1 MIDVRN
7 YSVEETLKNGT
18 AVRIRGVRADD
29 KKRISEAFRNLENES
44 IYKRFFQYKKGL
56 SDEELKAATEVD
68 FENEIALMVT
78 IGEKETETIIG
89 AARYVAF
96 DAAGGQRSAEVAFVV
111 EEDYQGLGIA
121 SLTLR
126 HLAEIA
132 KNKGIAQFHAE
143 VLQENR
149 GMLAVF
155 KRSGFPMEQESAE
168 GVVHVTMPLR
178 GERPDERAWHGE
190 NPSSP

>member
-1 MIDVRN
+1 MIDVRS
-7 YSVEETLKNGT
+7 YSVAETLKNGT
-18 AVRIRGVRADD
+18 EVRIRGVRADD
-29 KKRISEAFRNLENES
+29 KKRISEAFRNLETES
-44 IYKRFFQYKKGL
+44 IYKRFFQYKKAL
-56 SDEELKAATEVD
+56 TDEELKAATEVD

-96 DAAGGQRSAEVAFVV
+96 DTAGAQRSAEVAFVV

-121 SLTLR
+121 GITLR
-126 HLAEIA
+126 HLAGIA
-132 KNKGIAQFHAE
+132 KDKGVAQFHAE

-155 KRSGFPMEQESAE
+155 KRSGFPMKQESAE
-168 GVVHVTMPLR
+168 GIVHVTLSLR
-178 GERPDERAWHGE
+178 GERSDE
-190 NPSSP
+190 

>member
-1 MIDVRN
+1 MTDVRS

-29 KKRISEAFRNLENES
+29 KKRISEAFRNLETES
-44 IYKRFFQYKKGL
+44 IYKRFFQYKKAL
-56 SDEELKAATEVD
+56 TDEELKAATEVD

-96 DAAGGQRSAEVAFVV
+96 DTAGAQRSAEVAFVV

-121 SLTLR
+121 GITLR
-126 HLAEIA
+126 HLAGIA
-132 KNKGIAQFHAE
+132 KDKGVAQFHAE

-155 KRSGFPMEQESAE
+155 KRSGFPMKQESAE
-168 GVVHVTMPLR
+168 GIVHVTLSLR
-178 GERPDERAWHGE
+178 GERSDE
-190 NPSSP
+190 

>member
-1 MIDVRN
+1 MIDARS

-29 KKRISEAFRNLENES
+29 KQRISEAFRNLETES
-44 IYKRFFQYKKGL
+44 IYKRFFQYKKAL
-56 SDEELKAATEVD
+56 TDEDLKAATEVD
-68 FENEIALMVT
+68 FENEVALMVT
-78 IGEKETETIIG
+78 IGEKEAETIIG
-89 AARYVAF
+89 AGRYVAF
-96 DAAGGQRSAEVAFVV
+96 DAAGAQRNAEVAFMV

-126 HLAEIA
+126 HLAGIA
-132 KNKGIAQFHAE
+132 KNKGVAQFHAE

-155 KRSGFPMEQESAE
+155 KRSGFPMKQESAE
-168 GVVHVTMPLR
+168 GVVHVTLSLR
-178 GERPDERAWHGE
+178 EE
-190 NPSSP
+190 

>member
-1 MIDVRN
+1 MIDARN
-7 YSVEETLKNGT
+7 YSVKETLRNGT

-29 KKRISEAFRNLENES
+29 KQRIYEAFRNLENES
-44 IYKRFFQYKKGL
+44 IYKRFFQYKKAL

-78 IGEKETETIIG
+78 IGEKEAETIIG
-89 AARYVAF
+89 AGRYVAF
-96 DAAGGQRSAEVAFVV
+96 DAAGAQRSAEVAFMV

-121 SLTLR
+121 SMTLK
-126 HLAEIA
+126 HLAGIA
-132 KNKGIAQFHAE
+132 KDKGVAEFHAE

-155 KRSGFPMEQESAE
+155 KRSGFPMKQETAE
-168 GVVHVTMPLR
+168 GVVHVTLSLK
-178 GERPDERAWHGE
+178 GEGSGE
-190 NPSSP
+190 

>member
-1 MIDVRN
+1 MTDVRS

-96 DAAGGQRSAEVAFVV
+96 DDAGAQRSAEVAFVV

-121 SLTLR
+121 GITLR
-126 HLAEIA
+126 HLAGIA
-132 KNKGIAQFHAE
+132 KDKGVAEFHAE

-155 KRSGFPMEQESAE
+155 KRSGFPMKQESAE
-168 GVVHVTMPLR
+168 GIVHVTLSLR
-178 GERPDERAWHGE
+178 GERSDE
-190 NPSSP
+190 

>member
-1 MIDVRN
+1 MIDARS
-7 YSVEETLKNGT
+7 YSVVETLKNRT
-18 AVRIRGVRADD
+18 AVRIRSVRADD
-29 KKRISEAFRNLENES
+29 KERIYEAFRKLENES
-44 IYKRFFQYKKGL
+44 IYKRFFQYKKAL
-56 SDEELKAATEVD
+56 TDEELKAATEVD

-89 AARYVAF
+89 AGRYVAF
-96 DAAGGQRSAEVAFVV
+96 DAAGAQRSAEVAFMV

-126 HLAEIA
+126 HLAGIA

-155 KRSGFPMEQESAE
+155 KRSGFPMRQKYEE
-168 GVVHVTMPLR
+168 GVVHVTLSLR
-178 GERPDERAWHGE
+178 GEWPDE
-190 NPSSP
+190 

>member
-7 YSVEETLKNGT
+7 YSVEVTLKNGT

-29 KKRISEAFRNLENES
+29 KKRISEAFRNLETES
-44 IYKRFFQYKKGL
+44 IYKRFFQYKKAL
-56 SDEELKAATEVD
+56 TDEELKAATEVD
-68 FENEIALMVT
+68 FENEVALMVT

-89 AARYVAF
+89 AGRYVVF
-96 DAAGGQRSAEVAFVV
+96 DASGGQRGAEVAFMV

-126 HLAEIA
+126 HLAGIA
-132 KNKGIAQFHAE
+132 KDKGVAQLHAE

-155 KRSGFPMEQESAE
+155 KRSGLPMKQESAE
-168 GVVHVTMPLR
+168 GVVHVTLSLR
-178 GERPDERAWHGE
+178 GERSDE
-190 NPSSP
+190 